1 MIAGGSA
8 QRGQRWCRSASAHWR
23 LNGLA
28 AAVRN
33 DGADRL
39 YQRLGY
45 SDWGHGLVAGHGDET
60 GSAGTV
66 LKTNTGPCCYLTQ
79 VDRLKPGRATDALVM
94 PLLV

>member
-1 MIAGGSA
+1 MT
-8 QRGQRWCRSASAHWR
+8 
-23 LNGLA
+23 GLA

-45 SDWGHGLVAGHGDET
+45 SDWGHGLVAGHVDET

-66 LKTNTGPCCYLTQ
+66 LKTNAGPCCYLTQ
-79 VDRLKPGRATDALVM
+79 SRSAEAGACHRCTGYAAPGMRWAGA
-94 PLLV
+94 